1 MTMDLPKYEIS
12 KELKGH
18 SNDVKCVFSSKNDL
32 ILSCSRDCN
41 IISWKL
47 TKKNDD
53 SDSKLEFELSEI
65 YKGHSEYVNSVIN
78 LKGTF
83 IYFIFYIVIEVL
95 SLCR

>member
-1 MTMDLPKYEIS
+1 MDLPKYEIS

>member
-1 MTMDLPKYEIS
+1 MDLPKYEIS

-78 LKGTF
+78 LKSTF
-83 IYFIFYIVIEVL
+83 VYLIFYIVIEVL